1 MNTYLLIAGLCA
13 CALVLALS
21 AYALHLWRKVW
32 QHKKN
37 LQAHEQQVA
46 DKLQHDLRVLCGS
59 LLDEQVPWLEGC
71 IRIKV
76 ILEHYSYALSRE
88 PLFKVFLDVH
98 AATEHVPTHEA
109 WKALDKLERRKHEA
123 AFAMLEE
130 QHRNDSLKAASALLE
145 QLGGRISAAVAAPVQ
160 SWSPQSAATP
170 APTLH

>member
-76 ILEHYSYALSRE
+76 ILEHYSFSLSRE
-88 PLFKVFLDVH
+88 PLFKVFQDVYS
-98 AATEHVPTHEA
+98 ATEQVPTHEA
-109 WKALDKLERRKHEA
+109 WKALSKLERRKHEA
-123 AFAMLEE
+123 AFALLEE
-130 QHRNDSLKAASALLE
+130 QHRNASLQAANALLE
-145 QLGGRISAAVAAPVQ
+145 QIGGRIGATLF
-160 SWSPQSAATP
+160 TP
-170 APTLH
+170 AQGGPVASAGNTTLH

>member
-1 MNTYLLIAGLCA
+1 MSSALIGVLLAGGLLVAGLA
-13 CALVLALS
+13 G
-21 AYALHLWRKVW
+21 YALYLWRKVW
-32 QHKKN
+32 LHKQA
-37 LQAHEQQVA
+37 LQAHEQQVSA
-46 DKLQHDLRVLCGS
+46 KLQEDLRVLCGS
-59 LLDEQVPWLEGC
+59 LLDEQMPWLEGC

-88 PLFKVFLDVH
+88 PLFGVFQEVF

-130 QHRNDSLKAASALLE
+130 QHRSASLQAASALLE
-145 QLGGRISAAVAAPVQ
+145 QLGGRISAAVAAPVH
-160 SWSPQSAATP
+160 SWSPPAAPPP